1 MSALIFLRFPFRE
14 AAKMRYLS
22 QEAEFKYYHNI
33 MSEYFLGTY
42 GGGKPKPFKYTEIQR
57 HRFGLKSK
65 DAAEDRQ
72 VPEMPLSFKNT
83 DGQIFRYNLR
93 KLGEL
98 TYHLSR
104 AGRINDLFKHCLFNF
119 DWLYAKV
126 GKTIIILYVIELCAL
141 VMFLSTLFIA

>member
-1 MSALIFLRFPFRE
+1 
-14 AAKMRYLS
+14 
-22 QEAEFKYYHNI
+22 

-65 DAAEDRQ
+65 EAAEDRQ
-72 VPEMPLSFKNT
+72 VPEMPLAFKT
-83 DGQIFRYNLR
+83 SDGKLLRYNLR

-104 AGRINDLFKHCLFNF
+104 AGRIDDLFKHCLFNF
-119 DWLYAKV
+119 HWIHAKV
-126 GKTIIILYVIELCAL
+126 KNVSIQFQQQH
-141 VMFLSTLFIA
+141 FLSVMCHSSFILAQ